1 MINFEFVENFVTEE
15 QVEEKHVVLIEI
27 LADSLNY
34 GYSGHA
40 WRVLDAVNGCHIR
53 DLAQLAELYRSFKGE
68 YFVFEF
74 SVVRMLPI
82 YC

>member
-1 MINFEFVENFVTEE
+1 
-15 QVEEKHVVLIEI
+15 VLTRPTACRCSIEI

-40 WRVLDAVNGCHIR
+40 WRVLDAVNGCHVK
-53 DLAQLAELYRSFKGE
+53 DLAQLAEIYRTFKGE

-74 SVVRMLPI
+74 AVVRFSPLARL
-82 YC
+82 